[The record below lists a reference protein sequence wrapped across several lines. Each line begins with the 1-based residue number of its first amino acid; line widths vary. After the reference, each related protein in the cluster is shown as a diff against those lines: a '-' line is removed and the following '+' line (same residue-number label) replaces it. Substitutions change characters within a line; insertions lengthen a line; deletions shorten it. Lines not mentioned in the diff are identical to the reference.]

1 MTKVNLMLIMPNNDT
16 CILQT
21 INGTKIIDRDF
32 KEKNIIFHV
41 EIATCVDENFYRDGE
56 NSGYDYTF
64 EIYMYLIT
72 KLDENYIFHV
82 YKGNEIE
89 TFSRRL
95 KKFDSIDFEEVIYS
109 GNKYNITL
117 SELENQ
123 VPNNI
128 GFWWSLYNVVKMSK
142 DQELFVRMKKI
153 AKNIWNQKK
162 N

>member
-1 MTKVNLMLIMPNNDT
+1 MPNNDT

-32 KEKNIIFHV
+32 KDKNIIFHV
-41 EIATCVDENFYRDGE
+41 EIATCVDENFYRDGD

-64 EIYMYLIT
+64 QTNMYLIT
-72 KLDENYIFHV
+72 KSDDNYIFHV

-95 KKFDSIDFEEVIYS
+95 NKFSCIDYEKIIYS
-109 GNKYNITL
+109 GNNYNITL
-117 SELENQ
+117 SELETNL
-123 VPNNI
+123 PDNNNT
-128 GFWWSLYNVVKMSK
+128 WWSLYNVAKMTEDK
-142 DQELFVRMKKI
+142 ELLVRVKKI

-162 N
+162 I

>member
-1 MTKVNLMLIMPNNDT
+1 MPNNDT

-72 KLDENYIFHV
+72 KSDENYTFHV
-82 YKGNEIE
+82 YKANEIE

-109 GNKYNITL
+109 DNKYIITL
-117 SELENQ
+117 SELETNL
-123 VPNNI
+123 PKDNNT
-128 GFWWSLYNVVKMSK
+128 WWALYNVTKMSEDK
-142 DQELFVRMKKI
+142 ELQVRMKTI
-153 AKNIWNQKK
+153 AKNIFL
-162 N
+162 